1 MSINTKFLVRP
12 VFGNGWNLYGM
23 PIDTPVPFTL
33 SVLST
38 HISKERGTMIIGSP
52 SIVLDDTK
60 SLYLSLWSRANYG
73 DTTAYTVLIHD
84 RPPDMAEILQSNTA
98 PTSIG
103 EGYAT
108 IDNDVI
114 AVSIIAP

>member
-1 MSINTKFLVRP
+1 MNINSNILVRP
-12 VFGNGWNLYGM
+12 AFGYGWYLYGM
-23 PIDTPVPFTL
+23 PIDTPMPFTL

-38 HISKERGTMIIGSP
+38 HISKEKGIIIIGSP

-60 SLYLSLWSRANYG
+60 SLYFSLWSRANYG

-84 RPPDMAEILQSNTA
+84 HPPDMAEILQSNTA

-103 EGYAT
+103 EGYAM
-108 IDNDVI
+108 IENDVI